1 MQPVD
6 PAARPGKHVSPYMRF
21 PVQSLPPPVAAMISE
36 SAKAIGCDEALV
48 AMPMLAVLGAA
59 IGTTRQ
65 IRIRDEWLVFPI
77 LWTVC
82 VADSGSQKSPA
93 ADVSL
98 NYVRQREAALARVF
112 AVQCKEYRQAC
123 RAAKKLKAAAIDGG
137 SSPPSI
143 PEEPVCRQVLV
154 DDVTVEALAMVLSA
168 NPRGVLLARD
178 ELSGWFGS
186 FDRYAHKGGADE
198 PFFLKAYSG
207 RSHSVN
213 RRTGDIRS
221 IHIER
226 AAVWLT
232 GVIPPRVLQRALG
245 SVHRESGLLARLLLV
260 APPHRPRVWSEKKV
274 AAETKDA
281 WHQLLDQLYGL
292 SHETLADD
300 TAQPRVVDLAPEA
313 KLRYSAFY
321 DAHNVET
328 KDLDADLNA
337 AWSKLEE
344 IPGRLAL
351 IDHEVRLAS
360 GEADLA
366 PDLIDGESMRRAIT
380 LVQWFKNE
388 TRRVYAILRESD
400 AAREV
405 RQIDERLIAWIRERD
420 APVTARFVRANF
432 RKLPTAN
439 AVEAALQRLVD
450 KGLGVWRPV
459 IPGTQGGRP
468 TAVFV
473 PADLGLPTKLWQTT
487 AKPGFGDEPLSE
499 NDPAPE
505 NDPVIDPARPDDL
518 DSEEEVR
525 LGNT

>member
-1 MQPVD
+1 MK
-6 PAARPGKHVSPYMRF
+6 PADETPRHDKEVLPYTRF
-21 PVQSLPPPVAAMISE
+21 PVHALPPPVASMISE

-65 IRIRDEWLVFPI
+65 IRIREEWLAFPI

-98 NYVRQREAALARVF
+98 NYVRQREAKLAKEF
-112 AVQCKEYRQAC
+112 AAQCKEYRQAC
-123 RAAKKLKAAAIDGG
+123 RAAKKFKGAALEGDTAQQVMIQ
-137 SSPPSI
+137 
-143 PEEPVCRQVLV
+143 EPVCRQVLV
-154 DDVTVEALAMVLSA
+154 DDVTVEALAMVLSD

-260 APPHRPRVWSEKKV
+260 SPPHRARVWSERTV
-274 AAETKDA
+274 AAKTKA
-281 WHQLLDQLYGL
+281 TWCRLLDELYEL
-292 SHETLADD
+292 AHETTLDD
-300 TAQPRVVDLAPEA
+300 TPLPRIVDLGPEA
-313 KLRYSAFY
+313 KMRYSTFY
-321 DAHNVET
+321 DAHNLET
-328 KDLDADLNA
+328 KDLDADLSA

-360 GEADLA
+360 GEAGLD
-366 PDLIDGESMRRAIT
+366 PHTIDGESVYRAIQ

-388 TRRVYAILRESD
+388 TKRVYAILRESE
-400 AAREV
+400 AAQAV
-405 RQIDERLIAWIRERD
+405 RQLDERLIAWIRERGD
-420 APVTARFVRANF
+420 PVTARFVRNHF
-432 RKLPTAN
+432 RKFPTAE

-450 KGLGVWRPV
+450 NGFGHWRPV
-459 IPGTQGGRP
+459 VPGAQGGRP

-473 PADLGLPTKLWQTT
+473 PNAAGLPL
-487 AKPGFGDEPLSE
+487 KPPPKAEERGFVDESL
-499 NDPAPE
+499 PE
-505 NDPVIDPARPDDL
+505 NNFLSDSDYHDDT
-518 DSEEEVR
+518 DS
-525 LGNT
+525 N

>member
-1 MQPVD
+1 MRLADEGQD
-6 PAARPGKHVSPYMRF
+6 PGEDAIPYTRF
-21 PVQSLPPPVAAMISE
+21 PVHALPPPVAAMISE

-65 IRIRDEWLVFPI
+65 IRIREEWMAFPI

-98 NYVRQREAALARVF
+98 NYVRQREAKLAKDYANR
-112 AVQCKEYRQAC
+112 CKEYRQAC
-123 RAAKKLKAAAIDGG
+123 RVAKRLKHAGPDPE
-137 SSPPSI
+137 SPQHAVPQ
-143 PEEPVCRQVLV
+143 EPVCRQVLV
-154 DDVTVEALAMVLSA
+154 DDVTVEALAMVLSD
-168 NPRGVLLARD
+168 NSRGVLLARD

-260 APPHRPRVWSEKKV
+260 SPPHRPRVWSEKTV
-274 AAETKDA
+274 SAETKTS
-281 WHQLLDQLYGL
+281 WSRLLDRLYEL
-292 SHETLADD
+292 THETSADG
-300 TAQPRVVDLAPEA
+300 TVLPRIIDLGPEA

-321 DAHNVET
+321 DAHNLET
-328 KDLDADLNA
+328 KDLDSDLSA

-360 GEADLA
+360 GEAGLD
-366 PDLIDGESMRRAIT
+366 PHTIDGESVYRAIQ

-388 TRRVYAILRESD
+388 TRRVYAILRESE
-400 AAREV
+400 AARAV
-405 RQIDERLIAWIRERD
+405 RQLDERLIAWIRERGN
-420 APVTARFVRANF
+420 PVTARFVRNHF
-432 RKLPTAN
+432 RKFPTSE

-450 KGLGVWRPV
+450 SGLGHWRPV
-459 IPGTQGGRP
+459 VPGAQGGRP

-473 PADLGLPTKLWQTT
+473 PHGIGLATKLRPF
-487 AKPGFGDEPLSE
+487 AEPEGFVDESARE
-499 NDPAPE
+499 NDFG
-505 NDPVIDPARPDDL
+505 NGPDQVDDV
-518 DSEEEVR
+518 DSEEEV
-525 LGNT
+525 